1 MVDSEVP
8 ELLAISSPPASPLSP
23 WSSSPPQIPLPV
35 SPSPPVLT
43 APPPSPIR
51 SLGYRAATIR
61 MRAEAAATSDSP
73 PLPPPFIL
81 SPTRPDAPPPLPTSA
96 PTSFPPLSLPTDSHR
111 EGRPEVNLPPRMGL
125 GLALGPGYE
134 VGESSAAAALLD
146 PAGVIEQL
154 RLFCH
159 NGREA
164 WRRAMDSSDL
174 AHGGVISLRTTVYAQ
189 MEEITELQSADR
201 RRQRAMSELLETDRR
216 RREEMRE
223 LRAADRTRQQQIVQT
238 LTAGQVTT
246 LQGQQGPAGGPAQ
259 PELLEEL
266 VAFLILDSVMLVI
279 GNVGDARHD
288 PWKTL
293 CFNSQ
298 KTMQEAIEM
307 HRVDGQESVPWRKDK
322 LKTRG
327 SLKTLPE
334 AIRINNSSQT
344 RGRTPGGRTLLD
356 QVIRNHMGD
365 LDPISQKMQL
375 PPDGNVNNNNNQ
387 KGTGSGQKPTC
398 FECGAQG
405 HFKKECPRL
414 KNNKGNRGNQ
424 AGNDRAPSEVI
435 GGKCRGKPGQ
445 CRCGSQINIT
455 PSTLDHYYDVELADG
470 RIIGLNTILKGC
482 TLNFLNHQFNI
493 NLMPVEL
500 GSFDA
505 IIGMD
510 WLAKHQAV
518 IACAEKVVRIPWKNK
533 SLIIHG
539 DGSTQGTIEDK
550 SEKKR
555 LEDVPIV
562 QDFPEVFPEDL
573 PGLPPTRQVEFQIDL
588 VPGAAPVA
596 RAPYRLAPSEM
607 KELSEQL
614 KELSDKGFIRPSS
627 SPWGAPV
634 LFVKKKD
641 GSFRMCID
649 YRELNKLTVKN
660 RYPLPRIDD
669 LFDQLQGSSVYSKI
683 DLRSGYHQ
691 LRVRE
696 EDIPKTAFR
705 TRYGHY
711 EFQVMPF
718 GLTNAPA
725 VFMDLMNRVCKPYL
739 DKFVIVF
746 IDDILIYS
754 KNKKEHEEH
763 LKQILELLKKEELYA
778 KFSKCEFWIPKVQFL
793 GHVIDSEGIHVDP
806 AKIESIKD
814 WTSPKSPT
822 EIRQF
827 LGLAGY
833 YRRFIEGFS
842 KIAKPMTKLTQ
853 KKIKFEWGD
862 KQEAAFQ
869 LLKQK
874 LCSAPILALPEGS
887 EDFIA
892 YCDASKKG
900 LGAVLMQRE
909 KVISYA
915 SRQLKIHEKNYTT
928 HDLELGAVV
937 FALKIWRHYLY
948 GTKCTVFTDHKS
960 LHNILDQKERN
971 NEATTMVEWFK

>member
-1 MVDSEVP
+1 MLKNFP
-8 ELLAISSPPASPLSP
+8 EIN
-23 WSSSPPQIPLPV
+23 Q
-35 SPSPPVLT
+35 
-43 APPPSPIR
+43 
-51 SLGYRAATIR
+51 
-61 MRAEAAATSDSP
+61 
-73 PLPPPFIL
+73 
-81 SPTRPDAPPPLPTSA
+81 
-96 PTSFPPLSLPTDSHR
+96 
-111 EGRPEVNLPPRMGL
+111 N
-125 GLALGPGYE
+125 
-134 VGESSAAAALLD
+134 
-146 PAGVIEQL
+146 
-154 RLFCH
+154 
-159 NGREA
+159 
-164 WRRAMDSSDL
+164 
-174 AHGGVISLRTTVYAQ
+174 
-189 MEEITELQSADR
+189 
-201 RRQRAMSELLETDRR
+201 
-216 RREEMRE
+216 
-223 LRAADRTRQQQIVQT
+223 QQQQQQNKIQNIGQAY
-238 LTAGQVTT
+238 TAGNSDKKSYAGSKP
-246 LQGQQGPAGGPAQ
+246 LCSKCNYNHEGPCLPKCSNYKRVGHLAKDCGSRPAN
-259 PELLEEL
+259 
-266 VAFLILDSVMLVI
+266 A
-279 GNVGDARHD
+279 
-288 PWKTL
+288 
-293 CFNSQ
+293 
-298 KTMQEAIEM
+298 
-307 HRVDGQESVPWRKDK
+307 
-322 LKTRG
+322 
-327 SLKTLPE
+327 
-334 AIRINNSSQT
+334 
-344 RGRTPGGRTLLD
+344 
-356 QVIRNHMGD
+356 
-365 LDPISQKMQL
+365 
-375 PPDGNVNNNNNQ
+375 NNNNNNNNNNP
-387 KGTGSGQKPTC
+387 KVNGC
-398 FECGAQG
+398 YECGIQG
-405 HFKKECPRL
+405 HFRRNCSKLR
-414 KNNKGNRGNQ
+414 NNDRGNQ
-424 AGNDRAPSEVI
+424 AGNDRAPMKVYVVGNAGANPDNVVAGTFLLNNRYAYILFDTGADRSFVSTTFS
-435 GGKCRGKPGQ
+435 
-445 CRCGSQINIT
+445 SQIDIT

-482 TLNFLNHQFNI
+482 TLNFLNHQFHV

-518 IACAEKVVRIPWKNK
+518 IACAEKIVRIPWKNK
-533 SLIIHG
+533 TLIIHG
-539 DGSTQGTIEDK
+539 DGSTQGNVTRLNIISCTKAQKYMEKGFPIFLAHITAKEVEDK

-754 KNKKEHEEH
+754 KNKEEHEEH

-778 KFSKCEFWIPKVQFL
+778 KFSKCEFWIPKVHSSKY
-793 GHVIDSEGIHVDP
+793 HVIDSEGIHVDP

-853 KKIKFEWGD
+853 KKVKFEWGD

-892 YCDASKKG
+892 YVRATKKG

-915 SRQLKIHEKNYTT
+915 SRQFWKIHETN
-928 HDLELGAVV
+928 
-937 FALKIWRHYLY
+937 
-948 GTKCTVFTDHKS
+948 
-960 LHNILDQKERN
+960 
-971 NEATTMVEWFK
+971 

>member
-1 MVDSEVP
+1 MAVPREMDTIKHNSCTKAAEV
-8 ELLAISSPPASPLSP
+8 
-23 WSSSPPQIPLPV
+23 QCKKRKKGF
-35 SPSPPVLT
+35 
-43 APPPSPIR
+43 PI
-51 SLGYRAATIR
+51 
-61 MRAEAAATSDSP
+61 
-73 PLPPPFIL
+73 F
-81 SPTRPDAPPPLPTSA
+81 
-96 PTSFPPLSLPTDSHR
+96 
-111 EGRPEVNLPPRMGL
+111 
-125 GLALGPGYE
+125 
-134 VGESSAAAALLD
+134 
-146 PAGVIEQL
+146 
-154 RLFCH
+154 
-159 NGREA
+159 
-164 WRRAMDSSDL
+164 L
-174 AHGGVISLRTTVYAQ
+174 AHV
-189 MEEITELQSADR
+189 
-201 RRQRAMSELLETDRR
+201 
-216 RREEMRE
+216 
-223 LRAADRTRQQQIVQT
+223 
-238 LTAGQVTT
+238 TA
-246 LQGQQGPAGGPAQ
+246 
-259 PELLEEL
+259 
-266 VAFLILDSVMLVI
+266 
-279 GNVGDARHD
+279 
-288 PWKTL
+288 
-293 CFNSQ
+293 
-298 KTMQEAIEM
+298 
-307 HRVDGQESVPWRKDK
+307 
-322 LKTRG
+322 
-327 SLKTLPE
+327 
-334 AIRINNSSQT
+334 
-344 RGRTPGGRTLLD
+344 
-356 QVIRNHMGD
+356 
-365 LDPISQKMQL
+365 
-375 PPDGNVNNNNNQ
+375 
-387 KGTGSGQKPTC
+387 
-398 FECGAQG
+398 
-405 HFKKECPRL
+405 KE
-414 KNNKGNRGNQ
+414 
-424 AGNDRAPSEVI
+424 V
-435 GGKCRGKPGQ
+435 
-445 CRCGSQINIT
+445 
-455 PSTLDHYYDVELADG
+455 
-470 RIIGLNTILKGC
+470 
-482 TLNFLNHQFNI
+482 
-493 NLMPVEL
+493 
-500 GSFDA
+500 
-505 IIGMD
+505 
-510 WLAKHQAV
+510 
-518 IACAEKVVRIPWKNK
+518 
-533 SLIIHG
+533 
-539 DGSTQGTIEDK
+539 EDK

-555 LEDVPIV
+555 LEDVPLV

-573 PGLPPTRQVEFQIDL
+573 PGLPLTRQVEFQIDL

-641 GSFRMCID
+641 RSFRMCID

-754 KNKKEHEEH
+754 KNKQEHEEH
-763 LKQILELLKKEELYA
+763 LKIILELLKKEELYA

-853 KKIKFEWGD
+853 KKVKFEWGD

-887 EDFIA
+887 EDFIV

-915 SRQLKIHEKNYTT
+915 SCQLKIHEKNYTT

-937 FALKIWRHYLY
+937 FALKIWRHYLVEPQIVLELFFSSVAQSTLLHLQSFVLEEHPNVFAQPPLLFAEIVDFLRGSNLRY
-948 GTKCTVFTDHKS
+948 ALTANPTIYDSLVKQFWQSAIVNFSKLIFDGMVANFKNKTKFLMYPCFLQMILNIQTENKHLYLAVSLTKKIFRNMKKGFQGAPRPLLPSMLLVAYNPTAGQEHAAVAQSQPSSSTPQAQPQPPITTPTPPPIPTPTPPPITTPTPPPITTPTPPPIPTPTPPHIPTPPPQSPTPEIVPTLNEHIFEEKSPVHHHFSPPQEQASSQMPMDDLLHKVPKLISRIDS
-960 LHNILDQKERN
+960 LELDLKQTKL
-971 NEATTMVEWFK
+971 TMGNAIVKLVKKVKKL